1 MSHTV
6 LHTRGRWKFSLADI
20 KKIFCRSDLW
30 SKTSH
35 VLVVAAWNVFPIHSL
50 PTPKHSMAVL
60 TSFGNPLILAFA
72 KIIFFSGKIC
82 QAASSTHTMWLND
95 FLGSINTLLYI
106 WLKLWKFELSF
117 SVFTFLR
124 TVLLSFWV
132 TVRQLNRS
140 FAGRNSVFNL
150 TKTKR
155 P

>member
-1 MSHTV
+1 MALLNPWPSSVSITMFQN
-6 LHTRGRWKFSLADI
+6 LFC
-20 KKIFCRSDLW
+20 KKKAFFF
-30 SKTSH
+30 
-35 VLVVAAWNVFPIHSL
+35 AW

-82 QAASSTHTMWLND
+82 QAPSSTHTMWLND

-132 TVRQLNRS
+132 TVRQLNWS

-150 TKTKR
+150 TKTHLITWDY
-155 P
+155 PQ